1 MGHINHRQI
10 RATLDRCEAIDR
22 AHLKLTVADLTLRKK
37 YPEARE
43 AIHNA
48 RWIITQAEALEMLSA
63 IANAVLADK
72 IVSVG

>member
-10 RATLDRCEAIDR
+10 RATLERCEAIDR
-22 AHLKLTVADLTLRKK
+22 AALKLTVADLTLRKK
-37 YPEARE
+37 YPEARA
-43 AIHNA
+43 AIRNA
-48 RWIITQAEALEMLSA
+48 VGIVTQAEALGMLSA